1 MYPGLDNSK
10 VSYPSGATPR
20 VRRIQRM
27 KRMDQRLKVCF
38 CMFALMLA
46 GSSFRPARAGAVDWT
61 LATTAAQW
69 TNTMAVTTLGG
80 SLYSIEKSGALYR
93 TDLNT
98 GRWVGVGHSEFA
110 KTRFLFADNRSLYT
124 IETDGSLYSVNPASG
139 AWSRVGQ
146 TGAWKE
152 TMAVVMLNGSLYSIE
167 RNGALYRTDLNSGE
181 WVQLGKAEFA
191 NTRFFFSAGQNLYT
205 IEANGS
211 LYRVSPTNGA
221 WSGVGGSAGTWQN
234 TFVGTT
240 LNGRIYTVERSGA
253 LYETDP
259 ATGAWKQIG
268 KPEFGRTQFIFGA
281 GGSLYSI
288 EDGGGLYRI
297 NPSSGAWVAVG
308 K

>member
-1 MYPGLDNSK
+1 MYPGPDYNNA
-10 VSYPSGATPR
+10 SYPAAAAAAGR
-20 VRRIQRM
+20 VNCIERI
-27 KRMDQRLKVCF
+27 KQRLTVCF
-38 CMFALMLA
+38 CICAVLLA
-46 GSSFRPARAGAVDWT
+46 GGSLRPARAGAIDWT

-69 TNTMAVTTLGG
+69 SNTMVLTTLGG

-98 GRWVGVGHSEFA
+98 GRWVQVGQAEFA
-110 KTRFLFADNRSLYT
+110 KTRFFFADNRSLYT
-124 IETDGSLYSVNPASG
+124 IETDGSLYRVSPATG
-139 AWSRVGQ
+139 AWSRVGE
-146 TGAWKE
+146 TGAWKD
-152 TMAVVMLNGSLYSIE
+152 TIAVVTLNGGLYSIE
-167 RNGALYRTDLNSGE
+167 RSGGLYRTDLNTGR
-181 WVQLGKAEFA
+181 WVQLGQAEFA
-191 NTRFFFSAGQNLYT
+191 NTRFIFADGQNLYT

-211 LYRVSPTNGA
+211 LYRVSPTNGT

-240 LNGRIYTVERSGA
+240 LNERIYTVERNGA

-268 KPEFGRTQFIFGA
+268 KPEFGRTQFVFGA